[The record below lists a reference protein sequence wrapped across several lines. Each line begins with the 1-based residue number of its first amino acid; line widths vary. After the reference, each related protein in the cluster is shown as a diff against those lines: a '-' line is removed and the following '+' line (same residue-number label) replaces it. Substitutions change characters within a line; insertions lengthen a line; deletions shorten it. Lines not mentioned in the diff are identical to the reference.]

1 MLSKPLRRELSI
13 KIGRANE
20 YKAQDDC
27 LHIGDLKVPK
37 KYIVIHTGS
46 QPLES
51 TEQTPLS
58 ITFESICT
66 TTVNGEV
73 YKLPSKEAEP
83 ITKNFPET
91 DLLLKVNANKSDRIQ
106 LRLQWYDLNSVV
118 FSKKMSYDNEVMVS
132 PLPTVVRSLYESG
145 TDIRMVADPLNA
157 SHYLTLVDMN
167 DYNMRI
173 ALLRAIPI
181 VSYAWTD
188 AIKDEPEKVD
198 DWLVSMKDE
207 YLYPK
212 SENNFVYPDT
222 RRRTLLG
229 GINSFV
235 CYGTFN
241 KQVKRLQEW
250 IKCLGSEPQMVE
262 VKTPESVE
270 ALLAEA
276 SSPYVFFVEDDE
288 KVQFLR
294 DRSNSPESLWKA
306 LVSCSRASLQQFP
319 VVVKRE
325 SQPGDLRLTQRK
337 KRRKLEKVG
346 DTDFFLFSQVL
357 STPVP
362 EPEDAH
368 EIVPELVP
376 PSIQVEAT
384 DAPGSISRKE
394 LPEATEPPLPIEMQ
408 TPENKATELTTQS
421 IEPSVESNKRPPDT
435 IIEPEPKKLKPEPP
449 LQQKKIIPRVSL
461 ADAVLSTKKQADD
474 VVKRELG
481 LDGFPDDVNQKLDN
495 LVIVEEVDLLVRR
508 SKEKTEVTPDY
519 RGRKNFKKFHKVGQV
534 PKNVTRSF
542 IQLEEHDNSIHFEDL
557 EPLKKSEENT
567 RLKGDFEKEL
577 SSVKGY
583 QPEASQLFVQ
593 EDSDSDTD
601 TPFSFLTKSNK
612 SKETTTATMVS
623 DDDDDNDDVTFAF
636 SRN

>member
-1 MLSKPLRRELSI
+1 MSKPLRRELSI
-13 KIGRANE
+13 KVGRANE
-20 YKAQDDC
+20 YKAQNDC

-46 QPLES
+46 QSLES
-51 TEQTPLS
+51 TDQTPIS

-73 YKLPSKEAEP
+73 YKLPNKEAEP
-83 ITKNFPET
+83 ITKNFTET

-106 LRLQWYDLNSVV
+106 LRLQWLDLNPVV
-118 FSKKMSYDNEVMVS
+118 FFKKMSYDNEVMES
-132 PLPTVVRSLYESG
+132 PLPTLVRSLYESG
-145 TDIRMVADPLNA
+145 TDIRMVLDPLDA

-167 DYNMRI
+167 DHNMRI
-173 ALLRAIPI
+173 ALLRAIPV
-181 VSYAWTD
+181 VSYAWVD

-198 DWLVSMKDE
+198 DWLVNLKDE

-212 SENNFVYPDT
+212 SENNFVYPDV
-222 RRRTLLG
+222 RRQTLLS

-241 KQVKRLQEW
+241 KQVKRLQDW
-250 IKCLGSEPQMVE
+250 IKCLGSEPKMVE
-262 VKTPESVE
+262 VESSKSAE
-270 ALLAEA
+270 ELLAD
-276 SSPYVFFVEDDE
+276 SISPYVFFVEDDE

-306 LVSCSRASLQQFP
+306 VINCSIANLQQFP
-319 VVVKRE
+319 ILVKRE

-362 EPEDAH
+362 ETTEVH
-368 EIVPELVP
+368 ETVPELVT
-376 PSIQVEAT
+376 PSVQVEAT
-384 DAPGSISRKE
+384 NDSPSVSKE
-394 LPEATEPPLPIEMQ
+394 ELLGATEPPLLIEEQ
-408 TPENKATELTTQS
+408 PTDNKADEQPPQS
-421 IEPSVESNKRPPDT
+421 NEPSVESNKRPLDT
-435 IIEPEPKKLKPEPP
+435 IIEPEPKKPKPEPP
-449 LQQKKIIPRVSL
+449 IQRKKIIPRVSL

-481 LDGFPDDVNQKLDN
+481 LDGFPADVNQKLDN
-495 LVIVEEVDLLVRR
+495 LVIVEEVELLVRR
-508 SKEKTEVTPDY
+508 SIKTDEVSPDY
-519 RGRKNFKKFHKVGQV
+519 KGRKNFKKFRKVGQV

-557 EPLKKSEENT
+557 EPLKKSEENAH
-567 RLKGDFEKEL
+567 LKGDFEKEM
-577 SSVKGY
+577 STVKGF
-583 QPEASQLFVQ
+583 QPQASQLFVR

-601 TPFSFLTKSNK
+601 TPFSFLTKSK
-612 SKETTTATMVS
+612 GTTTATMVS
-623 DDDDDNDDVTFAF
+623 DDHDNDEVTFAF